1 MSYNNCHIDHREGV
15 STADNK
21 EKTRWKK
28 KFVRWTY
35 IKVFIFWDQIGNSE
49 HVLIWWHILTDF
61 KSFTFIIKS
70 NSVCKCAKLE
80 KVLFANRSCR
90 KRDSNALIWRKTKWL
105 YHFILENNEFILKF
119 CDLTLIKC
127 LALLRSPNVVWREL
141 SPPTG
146 TISFNFSR
154 QFLKWARRFFSSSL
168 WVDLK

>member
-90 KRDSNALIWRKTKWL
+90 KSDSNAIIWRKTKWL
-105 YHFILENNEFILKF
+105 YHLISENNAFTAVFFWL
-119 CDLTLIKC
+119 
-127 LALLRSPNVVWREL
+127 
-141 SPPTG
+141 
-146 TISFNFSR
+146 FNFKMKIFPIFGHLCFASDR
-154 QFLKWARRFFSSSL
+154 KLEIFSFWS
-168 WVDLK
+168 

>member
-28 KFVRWTY
+28 KFVRWNCISFYFLGSNWYLNTC
-35 IKVFIFWDQIGNSE
+35 WQ
-49 HVLIWWHILTDF
+49 ILTDC
-61 KSFTFIIKS
+61 FTLLIKS

-90 KRDSNALIWRKTKWL
+90 KRDSNALIWWKTKWL
-105 YHFILENNEFILKF
+105 YHLILENNEFILKF

>member
-1 MSYNNCHIDHREGV
+1 MSYDSCHIGHREGV
-15 STADNK
+15 STSDNK

-35 IKVFIFWDQIGNSE
+35 IKVFIFWDQTG
-49 HVLIWWHILTDF
+49 IWTRLDLLTNFDRF
-61 KSFTFIIKS
+61 KSFTLIIKS

-80 KVLFANRSCR
+80 KVLFAKRSCR

-105 YHFILENNEFILKF
+105 YHLISENNAFILKF